1 MSREITIKLTA
12 GEAESVVCALE
23 GEIFVSQR
31 WADLYVGRPRA
42 RRYRDQVILARAL
55 QAKFIRA
62 AGKTGGGA

>member
-1 MSREITIKLTA
+1 MSRDITIRLTA

-42 RRYRDQVILARAL
+42 RRYLDEVSLARAL
-55 QAKFIRA
+55 QAKFRRA
-62 AGKTGGGA
+62 AGKKGGAA